1 MRGLSICKQTRWR
14 RSLSLLYF
22 DLQEKYGKMT
32 QLGLWAYWY
41 SKILKIIARYP
52 GHVWNVDRAA
62 RTTFLLCFGREF
74 SRSSMLNNA
83 KKYQTVPNNPEH
95 SKFTMYPSMFAW
107 NLSMISHVFA
117 LMPECK
123 TRPRLFA
130 GALCDPGAAKE
141 VGPWSLNHHSAPEGY
156 CLEGLRITYL
166 LCRGSFCC
174 RSRKP
179 FWAISC

>member
-1 MRGLSICKQTRWR
+1 MI
-14 RSLSLLYF
+14 LLYF

-74 SRSSMLNNA
+74 GRSSMLNNA

-95 SKFTMYPSMFAW
+95 SKFTMYPSMLHEIYPWYRTFLHSCRNANKARLLRCSLW
-107 NLSMISHVFA
+107 
-117 LMPECK
+117 PWRCK
-123 TRPRLFA
+123 
-130 GALCDPGAAKE
+130 GG
-141 VGPWSLNHHSAPEGY
+141 GPWSLNHHSAPEGY

-166 LCRGSFCC
+166 LLCRGSFCC